1 MRYEFGGLTF
11 GGAYF
16 RKFTVSLRTWEKNY
30 LFICWYFFS
39 GHYRSE
45 STKLAKVV
53 LCFLKRET
61 RSHKGLSELPIL
73 TSALLEQ

>member
-1 MRYEFGGLTF
+1 MSLGGLHLEGLIF
-11 GGAYF
+11 GN
-16 RKFTVSLRTWEKNY
+16 LRYLLELEKKNY

-53 LCFLKRET
+53 LCFSKRET

>member
-1 MRYEFGGLTF
+1 MSLGGLHLEGLIF
-11 GGAYF
+11 GN
-16 RKFTVSLRTWEKNY
+16 LRYLLELEKKNY

-53 LCFLKRET
+53 LCF
-61 RSHKGLSELPIL
+61 SHKGLSELPIL

>member
-1 MRYEFGGLTF
+1 MSLGGLHLEGLIF
-11 GGAYF
+11 GN
-16 RKFTVSLRTWEKNY
+16 LRYLLELEKKNY

-53 LCFLKRET
+53 L
-61 RSHKGLSELPIL
+61 
-73 TSALLEQ
+73 

>member
-1 MRYEFGGLTF
+1 MSLGGLHLEGLIF
-11 GGAYF
+11 GN
-16 RKFTVSLRTWEKNY
+16 LRYLLELEKKDY

-45 STKLAKVV
+45 STKFAKVV